1 MSTTVA
7 SQTIPSE
14 PVRTGTGQ
22 GNLPLVV
29 GLLVVIFT
37 ALGVLFWDGLDNMY
51 NRWTEPEY
59 NHGFMIPVVAVY
71 LLWLRAREI
80 QAASLSGSWLGIGML
95 LVSLAILFLGDR
107 SAVFA
112 LTQYAFV
119 LALWALVYSASGSRG
134 IALMWVPLLYL
145 VFMVPLPEFVTQKL
159 TASLQLISSQIG
171 VAVIRAAGL
180 SVFLEGNVIDLGA
193 YQLQVAEA
201 CSGMRYLFPLLS
213 FGYLC
218 AVLFRGRWWQRAIL
232 IIATVPITILMNSFR
247 IGVIG
252 ILVNFYGIEQAEG
265 FLHDFEG
272 WVVFMASVGVLFT
285 LVWIF
290 ARMERRPFLEIF
302 GLDVPDTR
310 DMVNLLG
317 SLRPNRTLYAA
328 VVILVVTA
336 TASLAISRPPTLL
349 PERARLAT
357 FPLRV
362 GEFEGRETFIDKIYL
377 DTLRV
382 SDYLMSVYKR
392 PADVSPVELWVAYYD
407 SQVKGA
413 SVHSPQA
420 CLPGGGWRI
429 ESFTEHEVP
438 DVLPDGGSIRVNR
451 VEIALGDERQL
462 VYYWFA
468 QRGRLL
474 TNEYL
479 VKWFIFWDGLRTNRA
494 DGALV
499 RLSTYVGDKS
509 GMSQADERLA
519 AFMRA
524 ADPKL
529 AYHLPG
535 ANAVLRPA
543 TAEELADFDAK
554 AEAARRLGDELE
566 E

>member
-1 MSTTVA
+1 MSSSTAA
-7 SQTIPSE
+7 SQSALRE
-14 PVRTGTGQ
+14 PVP
-22 GNLPLVV
+22 GN
-29 GLLVVIFT
+29 LLVVVALIAVT
-37 ALGVLFWDGLDNMY
+37 AVALGVLFWDGLDNMY
-51 NRWTEPEY
+51 TRWYDPEY
-59 NHGFMIPVVAVY
+59 NHGFMIPLVAIY

-80 QAASLSGSWLGIGML
+80 TAASLSGSWLGLGLL
-95 LVSLAILFLGDR
+95 LVSLALLFLGDR
-107 SAVFA
+107 SAVYA
-112 LTQYAFV
+112 IAQYAFV
-119 LALWALVYSASGSRG
+119 LSLWALVYAASGARG
-134 IALMWVPLLYL
+134 ISLMWVPLLYL
-145 VFMVPLPEFVTQKL
+145 AFMVPLPDFVTQKL
-159 TASLQLISSQIG
+159 TASLQLMSSQIG

-213 FGYLC
+213 FGFLC
-218 AVLFRGRWWQRAIL
+218 AVLFRGRWWQRGIL
-232 IIATVPITILMNSFR
+232 LVSTIPITIFMNSFR

-252 ILVNFYGIEQAEG
+252 IMVNYFGIEQAEG

-285 LVWIF
+285 EVWIF
-290 ARMERRPFLEIF
+290 ARMEGRPFLEIF
-302 GLDVPDTR
+302 GLDIPDTR

-317 SLRPNRTLYAA
+317 TIRPNRVLYAA
-328 VVILVVTA
+328 VAILVVTA
-336 TASLAISRPPTLL
+336 AVSLTVSRPPTLL
-349 PERARLAT
+349 PERSRLAT

-362 GEFEGRETFIDKIYL
+362 GEFEGRETFIDQVYL

-392 PADVSPVELWVAYYD
+392 PADPAPVELWVAYYD

-429 ESFTEHEVP
+429 DSFGEHEVTG
-438 DVLPDGGSIRVNR
+438 VLPDGGSIRVNR
-451 VEIALGDERQL
+451 VEIALGDQRQL

-468 QRGRLL
+468 QRGRVL

-479 VKWFIFWDGLRTNRA
+479 VKWFIFWDGLFDNRT

-499 RLSTYVGDKS
+499 RMSTYVGDKS
-509 GMSQADERLA
+509 AMAEADERLA
-519 AFMRA
+519 SFVRA
-524 ADPKL
+524 SDPKL

-535 ANAVLRPA
+535 ANAVLREA
-543 TAEELADFDAK
+543 TAEQLADFDAK
-554 AEAARRLGDELE
+554 AAAARRLTQDTED
-566 E
+566 